1 MDEKKI
7 STLVYGPELYT
18 KKTRVWIKHPIF
30 VWQCAEVKENFDK
43 ESNKLIVI
51 TQSVQEQGLDDCD
64 DVDDDSLQEKTLIIK
79 DFGKDLPPLR
89 NPDIL
94 IGSNDLTS
102 LSYLHE
108 PSVLY
113 NLRVRF
119 LQHQQIYTWCG
130 IVLVAINPF
139 TDLEIYGEE
148 TIQMYHSNL
157 SNLAHMDPHI
167 YAVAEDAFTKLECSN
182 SNQSVIVSGE
192 SGAGKTV
199 SAKFA
204 MRYFASIA
212 GSDSNI
218 EARVLASNPI
228 MEAIGNAKTVRN
240 DNSSRFGKYIQI
252 MFDRNNR
259 RIMGGNMRTYLLE
272 KSRVVYQSEGER
284 NFHIFYQLC
293 SYAKKNH
300 LDHLDL
306 CDREFFYL
314 GTNEK
319 TVYDD
324 MSRFLDAMD
333 ILNFDEKHKNTIF
346 LVIASI
352 LHGGNIFFASNENDD
367 DCMLRDENS
376 LKSLQNFCRLLGL
389 NESSTLKWLTSRLL
403 KTGAKEIITTPL
415 NAQTAQYGLEALL
428 KFIYEKMFHWI
439 VSLINH
445 SLGPTQPN
453 REFQFIGV
461 LDIYGFEHFEINS
474 FEQFCINY
482 ANEVLQQQFNWH
494 VFKLEQD
501 EYIREGID
509 WQFISF
515 TDNQLVIDLIETKP
529 IGILCL
535 LDEECRMPQGTDATW
550 CSKLYKQIPTGEIFK
565 KPKFNYQSSFII
577 EHFADQVTYTV
588 SGFLE
593 KNRDTI
599 WGEQIELLKRSSVAN
614 IFFQDDDTSTVES
627 PPKKG
632 VGGRIKIDINAVG
645 NSDLKQKRKAKATIG
660 FQFRESLE
668 ALMQILNSTEPHYVR
683 CIKPNDRKA
692 AFEFNNIRAVQQL
705 RACGVLETIRI
716 SSNGYPSRWSYHD
729 FASRYRILR
738 IGSNKSIRNKS
749 QSSAKQAPKPTPR
762 KLVRAGSSFALEIRQ
777 VCEDIVRIVYEE
789 KIYSHFNLDKNENES
804 QIQQQKLPYQFGKT
818 KIFFKPGQ
826 VALLERIRS
835 QKLKEC
841 AILMQKLI
849 RGWLQW
855 RKYQKI
861 RTAALAIQRYGRGWL
876 ARKNYEELR
885 RNKAAIIIQSRW
897 KGFRER
903 TRYDRIRS
911 TITGLQ
917 NLSRGYLARQ
927 RFQQMRRN
935 RAAIIIQKHWR
946 GYNAK
951 KRYQADRRKIILAQA
966 CIRRHF
972 AKKEYRRLRIEA
984 RSVKH
989 VTNLNR
995 GLEKKIIELQ
1005 QRINQLSEENF
1016 DLKQTETQFNNL
1028 KNEMEQ
1034 LRNEMKSV
1042 KHQQKLDFDSAER
1055 YRFELDKLQAVNLKL
1070 TKDLTNMEEIKMD
1083 LEKKIENLLLDFE
1096 RIVNDNVK
1104 IKQNFSEREEAL
1116 KKEHDLEIENSARN
1130 LQNEILAKQEL
1141 LSKCM
1146 DLEARESNRIN
1157 PFDMPMKIENFPNDN
1172 NLNSINIDQE
1182 SNSDDFYSNTNRI
1195 SLLMK
1200 VNELEQELQQLRDEN
1215 SDLRALI
1222 TRNIDSKEKSD
1233 AYTQLTDQLIDLR
1246 NELTRLKKERSD
1258 LKRVI
1263 LTNDRLTT
1271 FNGDLLQKA
1280 QYEKELVTVYQSL
1293 LTELDNH
1300 LAEKDRIIEKLKN
1313 EKSQLK
1319 LSDRSNPILSSN
1331 VEATSIDRS
1340 KLLGMYRFN
1349 PRDINLIT
1357 RYLFFEFKPTNTSH
1371 RKICDSH
1378 SIASIAYMCLRY
1390 LDHISDEKHIQIFMK
1405 ESITCLKKAAT
1416 LNDSLE
1422 SLIHSLACLFKFSIY
1437 IKYYSEDDSE
1447 NRNDSGNNSL
1457 TEIES
1462 RDNSNNS
1469 GKKMKNNQFNEQS
1482 EFFVNEIDNLE
1493 ATQSLKNFDLTN
1505 FNPLLKI
1512 SSSISISTTI
1522 ESWIV
1527 AAVLENQEL
1536 SIEKR
1541 EQNSDSDSGPPSPS
1555 ETEIQCLFRE
1565 LSNVRALFSM
1575 HQLDERFVFQF
1586 FDKSI
1591 SLSVVPH

>member
-1 MDEKKI
+1 M
-7 STLVYGPELYT
+7 
-18 KKTRVWIKHPIF
+18 
-30 VWQCAEVKENFDK
+30 
-43 ESNKLIVI
+43 
-51 TQSVQEQGLDDCD
+51 
-64 DVDDDSLQEKTLIIK
+64 
-79 DFGKDLPPLR
+79 
-89 NPDIL
+89 
-94 IGSNDLTS
+94 
-102 LSYLHE
+102 
-108 PSVLY
+108 
-113 NLRVRF
+113 
-119 LQHQQIYTWCG
+119 
-130 IVLVAINPF
+130 
-139 TDLEIYGEE
+139 
-148 TIQMYHSNL
+148 
-157 SNLAHMDPHI
+157 
-167 YAVAEDAFTKLECSN
+167 
-182 SNQSVIVSGE
+182 
-192 SGAGKTV
+192 
-199 SAKFA
+199 
-204 MRYFASIA
+204 
-212 GSDSNI
+212 
-218 EARVLASNPI
+218 
-228 MEAIGNAKTVRN
+228 
-240 DNSSRFGKYIQI
+240 
-252 MFDRNNR
+252 
-259 RIMGGNMRTYLLE
+259 
-272 KSRVVYQSEGER
+272 
-284 NFHIFYQLC
+284 
-293 SYAKKNH
+293 
-300 LDHLDL
+300 
-306 CDREFFYL
+306 
-314 GTNEK
+314 
-319 TVYDD
+319 
-324 MSRFLDAMD
+324 
-333 ILNFDEKHKNTIF
+333 
-346 LVIASI
+346 
-352 LHGGNIFFASNENDD
+352 
-367 DCMLRDENS
+367 
-376 LKSLQNFCRLLGL
+376 
-389 NESSTLKWLTSRLL
+389 
-403 KTGAKEIITTPL
+403 
-415 NAQTAQYGLEALL
+415 
-428 KFIYEKMFHWI
+428 
-439 VSLINH
+439 
-445 SLGPTQPN
+445 
-453 REFQFIGV
+453 
-461 LDIYGFEHFEINS
+461 
-474 FEQFCINY
+474 
-482 ANEVLQQQFNWH
+482 
-494 VFKLEQD
+494 
-501 EYIREGID
+501 
-509 WQFISF
+509 
-515 TDNQLVIDLIETKP
+515 
-529 IGILCL
+529 
-535 LDEECRMPQGTDATW
+535 
-550 CSKLYKQIPTGEIFK
+550 
-565 KPKFNYQSSFII
+565 
-577 EHFADQVTYTV
+577 
-588 SGFLE
+588 
-593 KNRDTI
+593 
-599 WGEQIELLKRSSVAN
+599 
-614 IFFQDDDTSTVES
+614 
-627 PPKKG
+627 
-632 VGGRIKIDINAVG
+632 
-645 NSDLKQKRKAKATIG
+645 
-660 FQFRESLE
+660 
-668 ALMQILNSTEPHYVR
+668 
-683 CIKPNDRKA
+683 
-692 AFEFNNIRAVQQL
+692 
-705 RACGVLETIRI
+705 
-716 SSNGYPSRWSYHD
+716 
-729 FASRYRILR
+729 
-738 IGSNKSIRNKS
+738 
-749 QSSAKQAPKPTPR
+749 
-762 KLVRAGSSFALEIRQ
+762 
-777 VCEDIVRIVYEE
+777 
-789 KIYSHFNLDKNENES
+789 DKNENES

-951 KRYQADRRKIILAQA
+951 KRYRADRRKIILAQA

-1300 LAEKDRIIEKLKN
+1300 LAEKDRIIEKLK
-1313 EKSQLK
+1313 
-1319 LSDRSNPILSSN
+1319 
-1331 VEATSIDRS
+1331 
-1340 KLLGMYRFN
+1340 
-1349 PRDINLIT
+1349 
-1357 RYLFFEFKPTNTSH
+1357 
-1371 RKICDSH
+1371 
-1378 SIASIAYMCLRY
+1378 
-1390 LDHISDEKHIQIFMK
+1390 
-1405 ESITCLKKAAT
+1405 
-1416 LNDSLE
+1416 
-1422 SLIHSLACLFKFSIY
+1422 
-1437 IKYYSEDDSE
+1437 
-1447 NRNDSGNNSL
+1447 
-1457 TEIES
+1457 
-1462 RDNSNNS
+1462 
-1469 GKKMKNNQFNEQS
+1469 
-1482 EFFVNEIDNLE
+1482 
-1493 ATQSLKNFDLTN
+1493 
-1505 FNPLLKI
+1505 
-1512 SSSISISTTI
+1512 
-1522 ESWIV
+1522 
-1527 AAVLENQEL
+1527 
-1536 SIEKR
+1536 
-1541 EQNSDSDSGPPSPS
+1541 
-1555 ETEIQCLFRE
+1555 
-1565 LSNVRALFSM
+1565 
-1575 HQLDERFVFQF
+1575 
-1586 FDKSI
+1586 
-1591 SLSVVPH
+1591 